1 MGTPTDNSADDLSPT
16 VRRVVEHGERA
27 GIQIVPLTF
36 PAGTRTASD
45 AASALDADIAQIVK
59 SLVFI
64 VAGVPTLAL
73 VSGVN
78 QLDTSRLSL
87 AAGGGKVNRADA
99 DTVRDATGFSIGG
112 VAPFGSTQ
120 PLPVF
125 IDRDLLGHDVVY
137 AAAGRPDTV
146 FAISPSDLITASG
159 AMPWDLAQD

>member
-1 MGTPTDNSADDLSPT
+1 MGNTCNNSNDHFPPA
-16 VRRVVEHGERA
+16 VRRVIEHGTSA
-27 GIQIVPLTF
+27 GVDIVPLTF
-36 PAGTRTASD
+36 PAGTRTASE
-45 AASALDADIAQIVK
+45 AAAALDTDIAQIVK

-73 VSGVN
+73 VSGIN
-78 QLDTSRLSL
+78 QLNEAQLSV
-87 AAGGGKVNRADA
+87 AAGGGKVVRADA

-125 IDRDLLGHDVVY
+125 IDRDLLTHDVVY

-146 FAISPSDLITASG
+146 FAISPGDLVAASG
-159 AMPWDLAQD
+159 AMPWDIAQT